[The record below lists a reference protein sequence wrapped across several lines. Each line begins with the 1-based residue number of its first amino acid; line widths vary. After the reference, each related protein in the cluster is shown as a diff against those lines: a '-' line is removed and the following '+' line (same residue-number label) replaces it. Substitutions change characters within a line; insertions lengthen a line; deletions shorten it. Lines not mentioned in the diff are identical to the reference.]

1 MVVTIGQRA
10 ESLSVG
16 VGADHLLVSHH
27 PGRGVVHLGE
37 GEAHGSNSSLPEQQG
52 KHTLS
57 LSLLLAVFASD
68 SSVCVRSPLLCEHK
82 PDFFFLFPVCKRAFE
97 GTAHPDNSLTA
108 FLFSLACGAADVCKT
123 PLVEM

>member
-37 GEAHGSNSSLPEQQG
+37 GEADGSAGTPNSKQ
-52 KHTLS
+52 TLS

-68 SSVCVRSPLLCEHK
+68 SSLCVLSLLLCENRAR
-82 PDFFFLFPVCKRAFE
+82 FFCLFAIKKEFE
-97 GTAHPDNSLTA
+97 GTAHPDISLTA
-108 FLFSLACGAADVCKT
+108 FLFSLAQGAVDVCKAT
-123 PLVEM
+123 SVPDARLQ